1 MIEWW
6 DKRTQRE
13 RGLVSAAAILLALII
28 LLQFIIVPLIAGRSA
43 AALRADQASRTLDV
57 MTSRGLSPSAANGVQ
72 AGPTPDADTSRR
84 AILEAANRRGLAIA
98 RIQVSTDGVITV
110 QIDDTSAENIFAWLF
125 DLRNTALLEASRAT
139 MNDTGSGLV
148 RSSFE
153 FGGKQG

>member
-6 DKRTQRE
+6 DKRTLRE

-28 LLQFIIVPLIAGRSA
+28 LLQFIIVPLFAGRSA

-57 MTSRGLSPSAANGVQ
+57 MTSRGLSPSAANGAQ
-72 AGPTPDADTSRR
+72 AGTAPDADTSRR
-84 AILEAANRRGLAIA
+84 AILEAATRRGLAIA
-98 RIQVSTDGVITV
+98 RIQVSADGVITV
-110 QIDDTSAENIFAWLF
+110 QIDDTNAENIFAWLF
-125 DLRNTALLEASRAT
+125 DLRNTASLEASRAT